1 MKTLWEDKSTRATG
15 IAALLFAL
23 ILGYAG
29 NAAAQTPCMPSPSCV
44 PKMKIK
50 IFNNSPTYNI
60 YPVLSSGTAV
70 PDLFLQA
77 ALMVPKA
84 QLGANPFPKLNQFRL
99 YINPTGD
106 GIPPNGNVTITLP
119 FYTQLIPTA
128 QVQPKYPT
136 NPATPNCPDQY
147 IDWWGGGRIEFFKNL
162 NSVHQPPAALTADY
176 MGTNL
181 PARGCQVKCNGAA
194 VPAACQTSFAK
205 FACNPIA
212 GAAVPRCPTC
222 QQPLQI
228 FKDPAGLKN
237 NEPSQLTEYTLGA
250 IDQNSDPFGLDLHN
264 VDYDVSYVDTAFMP
278 IAMEPVNN
286 IQVGYIGMIT
296 SIETLRAALM
306 KFTMPSSPW
315 TGWPQFKDDQ
325 GVTIL
330 KIPSALHIFA
340 GDPDMTPPGPPL
352 PGPPPP
358 PYPWAPINKMADLWQ
373 TCVAENGTAPIC
385 SPMRDVRDLF
395 GANYRNYVAT
405 YTMPSFGCN
414 SDGMHPNPVA
424 RTRALTL
431 RSVHGWSPFNDNCTN
446 ARGNLLEN
454 TPGYFTD
461 EIINGKPVRTFARY
475 QAVKEEFDR
484 LQYWPDEV
492 GGNLLKGRFNP
503 YGVLIHGAD
512 YINAPYVYAYSVDDA
527 VGNMQVAGDGLIL
540 AVGGVNG
547 LPNPNHAT
555 PFINVSFGGATTDRV
570 QFTKYGIC
578 TTTPDTA
585 VNPNFRSFIIS
596 STNPNACPLS
606 WVDNSTPSNLQYTFK
621 LKYQPEGMPPSVP
634 PWVVCIPGDDTC
646 ATALN
651 PAARAPIDCSG
662 NTGKAFDWCN
672 NTVFAYA
679 QKQSFRKHYY
689 AIAGAPPQ
697 P

>member
-1 MKTLWEDKSTRATG
+1 MKTPSVDKSTRATG
-15 IAALLFAL
+15 FAALLFVL

-29 NAAAQTPCMPSPSCV
+29 NAAAQTPCTPSPSCV
-44 PKMKIK
+44 PTMKIK
-50 IFNNSPTYNI
+50 IFNNSDTYNI

-70 PDLFLQA
+70 PDLYLQA

-106 GIPPNGNVTITLP
+106 GIPPGGKVTITLP
-119 FYTQLIPTA
+119 FYTQLIPTV
-128 QVQPKYPT
+128 QVNPKCPT
-136 NPATPNCPDQY
+136 NPATPNCPDQF
-147 IDWWGGGRIEFFKNL
+147 IDWWGGGRIEFFRHL

-194 VPAACQTSFAK
+194 VPAACPTSFAK
-205 FACNPIA
+205 FTCNPIV
-212 GAAVPRCPTC
+212 GAAVPTCPTC
-222 QQPLQI
+222 QPLEI

-250 IDQNSDPFGLDLHN
+250 VNQNTDPFGLDVHN

-286 IQVGYIGMIT
+286 IQVGYIGMIQ
-296 SIETLRAALM
+296 SIEIFRDSLT

-340 GDPDMTPPGPPL
+340 GDPDMMPPGPPL

-358 PYPWAPINKMADLWQ
+358 PYVWAPINKLADLWQ
-373 TCVAENGTAPIC
+373 TCVPENGTAPIC
-385 SPMRDVRDLF
+385 SPMRDVNALF

-405 YTMPSFGCN
+405 YTMPSFGC
-414 SDGMHPNPVA
+414 DQTKKPVTL
-424 RTRALTL
+424 TRALKL

-446 ARGNLLEN
+446 SQGNLLEN
-454 TPGYFTD
+454 TPGYFTCCNPD
-461 EIINGKPVRTFARY
+461 GSRIYTKY
-475 QAVKEEFDR
+475 QAVKEEFDT
-484 LQYWPDEV
+484 LQYWPDVV

-555 PFINVSFGGATTDRV
+555 PFINVSFGFAKTDRV
-570 QFTKYGIC
+570 QFTKYGVC

-585 VNPNFRSFIIS
+585 VNPDFPSFIIS

-606 WVDNSTPSNLQYTFK
+606 WVDNSTPSSLQYTFK

-634 PWVVCIPGDDTC
+634 PWVVCNPGDTTC

-651 PAARAPIDCSG
+651 PLARAPIDCSG
-662 NTGKAFDWCN
+662 NTTTAAMNWCK

-679 QKQSFRKHYY
+679 LLKAQRKHYY
-689 AIAGAPPQ
+689 AITGAPAQ
-697 P
+697 PPP

>member
-1 MKTLWEDKSTRATG
+1 MKTLWGEQSTRATG
-15 IAALLFAL
+15 FAALLFAL
-23 ILGYAG
+23 FLGG

-44 PKMKIK
+44 PKMTIK

-128 QVQPKYPT
+128 QVQPKCPT

-250 IDQNSDPFGLDLHN
+250 INQNTDPFGVDLHN

-286 IQVGYIGMIT
+286 IQVGYIGMIQ
-296 SIETLRAALM
+296 SIETFRASLM

-358 PYPWAPINKMADLWQ
+358 PYPWAPINTLADLWQ
-373 TCVAENGTAPIC
+373 ICVKENGTAPIC
-385 SPMRDVRDLF
+385 PLMRDVRDLF

-405 YTMPSFGCN
+405 YTDPSFGCN

-424 RTRALTL
+424 RTVALTL

-454 TPGYFTD
+454 TPGYFTCCNPD
-461 EIINGKPVRTFARY
+461 GSRIYTRY

-503 YGVLIHGAD
+503 
-512 YINAPYVYAYSVDDA
+512 
-527 VGNMQVAGDGLIL
+527 
-540 AVGGVNG
+540 
-547 LPNPNHAT
+547 
-555 PFINVSFGGATTDRV
+555 
-570 QFTKYGIC
+570 
-578 TTTPDTA
+578 TA
-585 VNPNFRSFIIS
+585 
-596 STNPNACPLS
+596 C
-606 WVDNSTPSNLQYTFK
+606 
-621 LKYQPEGMPPSVP
+621 
-634 PWVVCIPGDDTC
+634 
-646 ATALN
+646 
-651 PAARAPIDCSG
+651 
-662 NTGKAFDWCN
+662 
-672 NTVFAYA
+672 
-679 QKQSFRKHYY
+679 
-689 AIAGAPPQ
+689 
-697 P
+697 